1 MFQNFLHTDYGSG
14 AVYWAVRAGEWK
26 WEGVEVGGS
35 ADGRE
40 WREGVRGVGG
50 VRGGV
55 GGVRGGVGGVRG
67 EWEES
72 VGGRSVCDSLYLLP
86 RLAEAWFMQ
95 AI

>member
-1 MFQNFLHTDYGSG
+1 M
-14 AVYWAVRAGEWK
+14 
-26 WEGVEVGGS
+26 EVGGS

-40 WREGVRGVGG
+40 WRWE
-50 VRGGV
+50 
-55 GGVRGGVGGVRG
+55 GVGGVRG